1 MKNFRIAHPLLA
13 AVCLV
18 CLLGLVPGSALAD
31 DEHVV
36 TVKLTFTGASCSD
49 TTVAMTA
56 ASCDGDDIADE
67 FRTELYLMG
76 SAFVICTY
84 VPTPD
89 EWQCAFVEPS
99 GCDQVDIEVSA
110 EVGTECATDRVT
122 IRAPGATAN
131 EWAWDFE

>member
-1 MKNFRIAHPLLA
+1 MKKLRIANPLLA

-36 TVKLTFTGASCSD
+36 TVKLEFTGATCND

-56 ASCDGDDIADE
+56 ASCDGDEIADK
-67 FRTELYLMG
+67 FRTELYAMG
-76 SAFVICTY
+76 SPFVICTY
-84 VPTPD
+84 VPAPD

-99 GCDQVDIEVSA
+99 GCDQVDIEVSV
-110 EVGTECATDRVT
+110 ELGTECDTDRAS
-122 IRAPGATAN
+122 IWIAGATYN